1 MRKFALLLLVL
12 SIMMLLIAC
21 GGKDEPDTTPSTPD
35 NPTTNQPQQETPT
48 DPDPST
54 QGNPSTTPTY
64 TITWMD
70 ENGNVLSTASVNEN
84 TVPAYTYSVTD
95 TAEWDYTFEGW
106 SAEAGGTVLTSIP
119 TATGNATYY
128 AKVSKV
134 KQTYTVTF
142 NSNGGST
149 VQSQTV
155 EYGAK
160 ATVPAKPT
168 YENHKFVSW
177 CYNADGTSPVDFD
190 TPITGNVTFYA
201 AWNETADVKAIL
213 AALLSSYQMHP
224 SAYIPESM
232 YYDYSD
238 NLVETD
244 DIITD
249 YSSSV
254 NVSNITYGFGEQ
266 WHMILENLRQTN
278 TFFNVLSIVE
288 GLSSESIAVFNDYF
302 DKNPSDTAHHEFKTG
317 IYNVTIR
324 FDGETMFYVLDYTT
338 NVPVFGEQT
347 VQIALSMDVE
357 SGEKNVRMQ
366 IGDANAL
373 SYRITENTYEF
384 AIKYLGVR
392 RAMFSI
398 ERNDDGSITGSI
410 YEFIVVSAVEIASA
424 AEFHITED
432 YVSVVGNKADGMVGF
447 SGYIAELYNA
457 GTGKMVGYE
466 VKETLSLLNFD
477 TLWFNLGDVMGIN
490 SIKYRT
496 ATDDVDDAFFIN
508 GSSTA
513 WAAKKNLNT
522 SRRFDIEFRTQYVY
536 SYDPSTGEYTEHAIQ
551 VPMFFVQEGNYDTV
565 VADVKSTNKV
575 DIVVTVDSTDLDKLL
590 EDYDTLVPI
599 FIENKDDITPDDIVA
614 YIGNKYTFETEN

>member
-54 QGNPSTTPTY
+54 QGNPSSTPTY

-106 SAEAGGTVLTSIP
+106 SAEAGGTVLASIP
-119 TATGNATYY
+119 AATGNATYY

-142 NSNGGST
+142 NSNGGSA

-232 YYDYSD
+232 CYDYSD

-254 NVSNITYGFGEQ
+254 NVSDITYGFGEQ

-324 FDGETMFYVLDYTT
+324 FDGETMFYVLDFTT
-338 NVPVFGEQT
+338 TLPVFGEQT

-357 SGEKNVRMQ
+357 TGEKNVRIQ
-366 IGDANAL
+366 AGDANAL
-373 SYRITENTYEF
+373 SYKITENSYEF

-398 ERNDDGSITGSI
+398 ERTDDGSITGSI

-457 GTGKMVGYE
+457 ETGKMVGYE

-477 TLWFNLGDVMGIN
+477 TLWFNLSDVMGIN

>member
-54 QGNPSTTPTY
+54 QGNPSSTPTY

-106 SAEAGGTVLTSIP
+106 SAEAGGTVLASIP
-119 TATGNATYY
+119 AATGNATYY

-142 NSNGGST
+142 NSNGGSA

-254 NVSNITYGFGEQ
+254 KVSNITYGFGEQ

-324 FDGETMFYVLDYTT
+324 FDGETMFYVLDFTT
-338 NVPVFGEQT
+338 TLPVFGEQT

-357 SGEKNVRMQ
+357 TGEKNVRIQ
-366 IGDANAL
+366 AGDANAL
-373 SYRITENTYEF
+373 SYKITENSYEF

-398 ERNDDGSITGSI
+398 ERTDDGSITGSI

-457 GTGKMVGYE
+457 ETGKMVGYE

-477 TLWFNLGDVMGIN
+477 TLWFNLSDVMGIN

>member
-142 NSNGGST
+142 NSNGGSA

-155 EYGAK
+155 EYGEK

-266 WHMILENLRQTN
+266 WHMVLENLRQTN

-477 TLWFNLGDVMGIN
+477 TLWFNLSDVMGIN

>member
-1 MRKFALLLLVL
+1 
-12 SIMMLLIAC
+12 MMLLIAC

-54 QGNPSTTPTY
+54 QGNPSSTPTY

-95 TAEWDYTFEGW
+95 TAEWDYIFEGW

-119 TATGNATYY
+119 AATGNATYY

-142 NSNGGST
+142 NSNGGSA

-324 FDGETMFYVLDYTT
+324 FDGETMFYVLDFTT
-338 NVPVFGEQT
+338 TLPVFGEQT

-357 SGEKNVRMQ
+357 TGEKNVRIQ
-366 IGDANAL
+366 AGDANAL
-373 SYRITENTYEF
+373 SYKITENSYEF

-398 ERNDDGSITGSI
+398 ERTDEGSITGSI
-410 YEFIVVSAVEIASA
+410 YEFIVVSAVETASA

-457 GTGKMVGYE
+457 ETGKMVGYE

-477 TLWFNLGDVMGIN
+477 TLWFNLSDVMGIN

-551 VPMFFVQEGNYDTV
+551 VPMFFVQEGNYNTV
-565 VADVKSTNKV
+565 VADVKATNKV

-599 FIENKDDITPDDIVA
+599 FIENKDDITPEDIVA